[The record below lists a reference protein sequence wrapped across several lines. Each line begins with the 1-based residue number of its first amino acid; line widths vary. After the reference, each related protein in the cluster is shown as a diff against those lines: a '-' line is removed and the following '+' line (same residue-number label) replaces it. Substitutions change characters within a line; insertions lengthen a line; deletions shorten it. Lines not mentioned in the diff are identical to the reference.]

1 MLFKDIRIGFK
12 EAYYQFNL
20 PYYKNNVDIGFS
32 TQAMRA
38 DYQKAF
44 GSLLYANLSGS
55 RMPMPYPYE
64 NIYKLF
70 EPQEEL
76 RILEIGARGLY
87 FEHGVYKQI
96 KMLDDKYGTD
106 AKDRIM
112 YAVLDI
118 SKPAIE
124 KAKEEYKV
132 YGRESFFDTEF
143 FVADVLNNDEMKD
156 VGKFKLVVMNEL
168 IDDIPHMVVTIKN
181 KHYREIVFKPVYDE
195 NRAIIAFSKVGLRKL
210 SKEDSDKLEAF
221 CKLEEGK
228 AITFSPSLDGLIAN
242 LSAHVER
249 DGAFFIHDYFIRGP
263 VDERRASILRRIY
276 GYEMPDILYEKKPG
290 EKVQITADVN
300 LSQLLF
306 GLSKEGFDAV
316 ALPHQVFINDML
328 GIKEVSLKEI
338 AFSLNIL
345 HMDERIELLKK
356 LGRDVGDNASDK
368 AVNKALLQEVNKI
381 IRGGSNAKDSIIL
394 DKGAFN
400 APDHKI
406 ELRFV
411 KSDEEKKEILYE
423 TYRNSFG
430 VKNPLMDVIAKI
442 QAH

>member
-1 MLFKDIRIGFK
+1 MLFKDIKIGFK

-20 PYYKNNVDIGFS
+20 TYYKNNVDIGFS

-38 DYQKAF
+38 NYQEAF
-44 GSLLYANLSGS
+44 GNLLYANLSSS
-55 RMPMPYPYE
+55 RMPMPYFHE

-70 EPQEEL
+70 EPKEEL
-76 RILEIGARGLY
+76 RILEIGARGVY
-87 FEHGVYKQI
+87 FERGVYKQI
-96 KMLDDKYGTD
+96 KKLDDKYGTD
-106 AKDRIM
+106 AKDKIM

-118 SKPAIE
+118 SKPAVE

-132 YGRESFFDTEF
+132 HGRESFFNTEF
-143 FVADVLNNDEMKD
+143 FVADVLNNEEMKD
-156 VGKFKLVVMNEL
+156 IGMFKLVLMNEL

-181 KHYREIVFKPVYDE
+181 KHYREIVFKPTYDE
-195 NRAIIAFSKVGLRKL
+195 ERAMITLSKSGLRKL

-228 AITFSPSLDGLIAN
+228 AITFSPSLDDLIAN
-242 LSAHVER
+242 VSARLER
-249 DGAFFIHDYFIRGP
+249 EGALFIHDYFIRAP
-263 VDERRASILRRIY
+263 VEERRASSLRRIY
-276 GYEMPDILYEKKPG
+276 GYKMPDILYERKPE

-306 GLSKEGFDAV
+306 GLSKEGFNAV

-338 AFSLNIL
+338 AFSLNTL
-345 HMDERIELLKK
+345 HMNERIELLKK
-356 LGRDVGDNASDK
+356 LGRDVEGASDK

-381 IRGGSNAKDSIIL
+381 IRGESNAKDSIIL
-394 DKGAFN
+394 HKGFFN

-406 ELRFV
+406 ELMFV
-411 KSDEEKKEILYE
+411 KSEEWKKKILYDI
-423 TYRNSFG
+423 YRNSFG
-430 VKNPLMDVIAKI
+430 VKNPLMDVIAKT